1 MIACQMVELFD
12 TYGVL
17 HIGTSTFY
25 FDLDDLPIVQSRRWY
40 VDNDGYLTSSYYYLG
55 RLRIVRF
62 HRIVANAKPGQW
74 VDHRDKNRAN
84 NRKENLRCCSFS
96 ENNRNRG
103 LYATNT
109 SGVTGVTFDKRR
121 KRWAASITYNSKR
134 IFIGRFQN
142 KEDAIAARLET
153 EIRLF
158 GEFAPQL
165 KLYESCKRVA
175 V

>member
-1 MIACQMVELFD
+1 MIGCQMVELFD

-25 FDLDDLPIVQSRRWY
+25 FDLDNLPIVQSRRWY

-74 VDHRDKNRAN
+74 VDHR
-84 NRKENLRCCSFS
+84 
-96 ENNRNRG
+96 RN
-103 LYATNT
+103 
-109 SGVTGVTFDKRR
+109 
-121 KRWAASITYNSKR
+121 RWAASITYNSKR

-142 KEDAIAARLET
+142 KDDAIAARLET

-158 GEFAPQL
+158 GEFSPQL
-165 KLYESCKRVA
+165 ELYESYKGA
-175 V
+175 